1 MMTDE
6 APRQRWEIV
15 PPPGSDKALDA
26 GCRCPVM
33 DNGHGRGRG
42 NPPEFWVSEDCPMHG
57 KGYAVDGPQGPDGID
72 PGHSVD
78 GIDPGHSVD
87 GPQGRRA

>member
-42 NPPEFWVSEDCPMHG
+42 NPPQFWVSEDCPMHG
-57 KGYAVDGPQGPDGID
+57 KGYKVEQGPDGVDPGFVVDGPQGPDG
-72 PGHSVD
+72 VRE
-78 GIDPGHSVD
+78 V
-87 GPQGRRA
+87 R